1 MSYQAMAFHLMTW
14 HISWDSLEAPPS
26 HPWIKNEI
34 PLELPYIWA
43 KMDWGG
49 RQGRLL
55 QGRPSERL
63 QHGKAAP
70 AIASRSGGAEGGSAG
85 AQMITCTMSI
95 DGVIRYRDRLIN
107 IVMDAETGCEDM
119 VTEKVKRELEML
131 KRHLIILKYVVE
143 NEPIG
148 ILKLAEET
156 GIPSHKVRYSLR
168 VLEQEGLI
176 AASAPG
182 AVTTEQTGTFLRDLD
197 QAIDRLQEMA
207 RGLKDI
213 KIER

>member
-1 MSYQAMAFHLMTW
+1 
-14 HISWDSLEAPPS
+14 
-26 HPWIKNEI
+26 
-34 PLELPYIWA
+34 
-43 KMDWGG
+43 
-49 RQGRLL
+49 
-55 QGRPSERL
+55 
-63 QHGKAAP
+63 
-70 AIASRSGGAEGGSAG
+70 
-85 AQMITCTMSI
+85 
-95 DGVIRYRDRLIN
+95 
-107 IVMDAETGCEDM
+107 M

-131 KRHLIILKYVVE
+131 KRHLLILKYVVE

-182 AVTTEQTGTFLRDLD
+182 AVTTERTESFLRDLD
-197 QAIDRLQEMA
+197 ISIDRLEDMA
-207 RGLKDI
+207 RGLKDV